1 MVLRHSANEMVESR
15 AMWRMVVGLMLVATA
30 AVAQPGVPLTSQG
43 VPPGANPETGA
54 RPGNEIGTGQSLP
67 LSNNSGNIG
76 PQDTQSVIAPNL
88 PSPDVGE
95 NAPARDYLTAARAAL
110 LLDHTGEA
118 QQALEMAETR
128 ALDRS
133 VPLFQTNTP
142 SDNPLVAEIRKAL
155 EARAGGDREQ
165 TVRLIEAALKDT

>member
-1 MVLRHSANEMVESR
+1 
-15 AMWRMVVGLMLVATA
+15 MWRVVAGLMFLATA
-30 AVAQPGVPLTSQG
+30 AVAQPAMPQTPQG
-43 VPPGANPETGA
+43 APPGVNSETGA

-67 LSNNSGNIG
+67 LSSNAGNIG

-95 NAPARDYLTAARAAL
+95 NASAHDYLTAARAAL
-110 LLDHTGEA
+110 LLNRSGEA

-142 SDNPLVAEIRKAL
+142 SDNPLVAEIRRAL
-155 EARAGGDREQ
+155 EALAAGDREQ
-165 TVRLIEAALKDT
+165 TVRLIEAALKDA

>member
-1 MVLRHSANEMVESR
+1 L
-15 AMWRMVVGLMLVATA
+15 ATA
-30 AVAQPGVPLTSQG
+30 AVAQPWVALTPQG
-43 VPPGANPETGA
+43 VPPGADPQTGA
-54 RPGNEIGTGQSLP
+54 RLGNEIGTGQSLP
-67 LSNNSGNIG
+67 LSDNAGNIG

-95 NAPARDYLTAARAAL
+95 GASPHDYLAAARTAL
-110 LLDHTGEA
+110 LVGRTGEA

-142 SDNPLVAEIRKAL
+142 SDNPLVAEIRRAL
-155 EARAGGDREQ
+155 DALATGDREQ
-165 TVRLIEAALKDT
+165 TVRLIEVALKDA